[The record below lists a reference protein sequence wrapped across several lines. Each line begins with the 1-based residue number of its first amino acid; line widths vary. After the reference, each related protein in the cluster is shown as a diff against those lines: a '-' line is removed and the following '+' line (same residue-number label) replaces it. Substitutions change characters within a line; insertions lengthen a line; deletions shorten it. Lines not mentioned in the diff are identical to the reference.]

1 MTKSSHTKIKH
12 SNNKHSIAEQFR
24 RNFVALVSLVI
35 AVSSLTY
42 TSWRHEQT
50 EENHNHRIAAFE
62 TLLKLGELQQL
73 VFHRHYDK
81 AEDKGNP
88 RTGWSYVLTIRD
100 LTTLLPDPVP
110 ESANQLVETWGAH
123 WDGLGNN
130 QDSAD
135 AITGAID
142 ATRTSTLELLQ
153 SLK

>member
-1 MTKSSHTKIKH
+1 MPTLNLT
-12 SNNKHSIAEQFR
+12 IAEQFR
-24 RNFVALVSLVI
+24 RNFVALISLFI
-35 AVSSLTY
+35 AVSSLSY

-50 EENHNHRIAAFE
+50 EENHNHRMAAFE

-100 LTTLLPDPVP
+100 LTTLIPEPVSQ
-110 ESANQLVETWGAH
+110 SADQLVETWGDH
-123 WDGLGNN
+123 WEGLGNN
-130 QDSAD
+130 QKSAD
-135 AITGAID
+135 TITEAID
-142 ATRTSTLELLQ
+142 ATRNQTLILLK

>member
-1 MTKSSHTKIKH
+1 MSILNLT
-12 SNNKHSIAEQFR
+12 IAEQFR
-24 RNFVALVSLVI
+24 RNFVALVSLFI
-35 AVSSLTY
+35 AVSSLSY

-50 EENHNHRIAAFE
+50 EENHNHRMAAFE

-100 LTTLLPDPVP
+100 LTTLMPEPVTQ
-110 ESANQLVETWGAH
+110 SADQLVATWGEH
-123 WDGLGNN
+123 WEGLGNN
-130 QDSAD
+130 QKSAD
-135 AITGAID
+135 TIVEAID
-142 ATRTSTLELLQ
+142 ATRNQTLLLLK

>member
-1 MTKSSHTKIKH
+1 MSILNLT
-12 SNNKHSIAEQFR
+12 IAEQFR
-24 RNFVALVSLVI
+24 RNFVALVSLFI
-35 AVSSLTY
+35 AVSSLSY

-50 EENHNHRIAAFE
+50 EENHNHRMAAFE

-100 LTTLLPDPVP
+100 LTTLMPEPVTQ
-110 ESANQLVETWGAH
+110 SADKLVATWGEH
-123 WDGLGNN
+123 WEGLGNN
-130 QDSAD
+130 QKSAD
-135 AITGAID
+135 TIVEAID
-142 ATRTSTLELLQ
+142 ATRNQTLILLK

>member
-1 MTKSSHTKIKH
+1 MPTLNLT
-12 SNNKHSIAEQFR
+12 IAEQFR
-24 RNFVALVSLVI
+24 RNFVALISLFI
-35 AVSSLTY
+35 AVSSLSY

-50 EENHNHRIAAFE
+50 EENHNHRMAAFE

-100 LTTLLPDPVP
+100 LTTLMPEPVP
-110 ESANQLVETWGAH
+110 QSADQLVETWRDH
-123 WDGLGNN
+123 WEGLGKS
-130 QDSAD
+130 QQSAD
-135 AITGAID
+135 TITEAID
-142 ATRTSTLELLQ
+142 ATRNQTLTLLK

>member
-1 MTKSSHTKIKH
+1 MPTLNLT
-12 SNNKHSIAEQFR
+12 IAEQFR
-24 RNFVALVSLVI
+24 RNFVALISLFI
-35 AVSSLTY
+35 AVSSLSY

-50 EENHNHRIAAFE
+50 EENHNHRMAAFE

-100 LTTLLPDPVP
+100 LTTLMPEPVP
-110 ESANQLVETWGAH
+110 QSADQLVKTWGDH
-123 WDGLGNN
+123 WEGLGKS
-130 QDSAD
+130 QQSAD
-135 AITGAID
+135 TITEAID
-142 ATRTSTLELLQ
+142 ATRNQTLILLK

>member
-1 MTKSSHTKIKH
+1 MSILNLT
-12 SNNKHSIAEQFR
+12 IAEQFR
-24 RNFVALVSLVI
+24 RNFVALVSLFI
-35 AVSSLTY
+35 AVSSLSY

-50 EENHNHRIAAFE
+50 EENHNHRMAAFE

-100 LTTLLPDPVP
+100 LTTLMPEPVTQ
-110 ESANQLVETWGAH
+110 SADKLVATWGEH
-123 WDGLGNN
+123 WEGLGNN
-130 QDSAD
+130 QKSAD
-135 AITGAID
+135 TITEAID
-142 ATRTSTLELLQ
+142 ATRNQTLALLK